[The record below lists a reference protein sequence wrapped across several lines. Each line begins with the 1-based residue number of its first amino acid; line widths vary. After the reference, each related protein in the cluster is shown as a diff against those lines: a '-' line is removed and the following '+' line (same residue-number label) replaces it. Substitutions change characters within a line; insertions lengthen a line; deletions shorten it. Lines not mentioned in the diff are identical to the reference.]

1 MPIYNED
8 MQRISVGSNREN
20 NRFESNRVEKKS
32 FGEEVREYLIE
43 KNRQKMHR
51 ENMESKRMKME

>member
-1 MPIYNED
+1 MPIYHED
-8 MQRISVGSNREN
+8 MQKISLGSNREN
-20 NRFESNRVEKKS
+20 NRFESNRVQKKS

-51 ENMESKRMKME
+51 ENKESKRRKMQ

>member
-8 MQRISVGSNREN
+8 MQKIGLESNREN
-20 NRFESNRVEKKS
+20 NRFEGNRIEKKS

-51 ENMESKRMKME
+51 

>member
-8 MQRISVGSNREN
+8 VQKISAGSNREN
-20 NRFESNRVEKKS
+20 NRFESKRVEKS